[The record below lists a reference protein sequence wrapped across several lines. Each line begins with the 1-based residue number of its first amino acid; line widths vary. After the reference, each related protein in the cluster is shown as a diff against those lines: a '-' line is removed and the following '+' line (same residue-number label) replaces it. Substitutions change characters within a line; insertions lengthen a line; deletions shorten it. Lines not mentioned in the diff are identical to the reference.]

1 MNSTTSNHFPTANF
15 SLRRDTSA
23 TSLSLA
29 YAYYRLSQEEAQD
42 GQSSASII
50 NQRKIVEAYCA
61 QRGIV
66 LLDSFV
72 DAAVIIGL
80 KTLRL
85 KKCQKHAAF

>member
-42 GQSSASII
+42 GQSSASIT
-50 NQRKIVEAYCA
+50 
-61 QRGIV
+61 RGKS
-66 LLDSFV
+66 LKPTALSEESFFWIPLSMTV
-72 DAAVIIGL
+72 GRGAILNVPVFS
-80 KTLRL
+80 K
-85 KKCQKHAAF
+85 

>member
-72 DAAVIIGL
+72 DDGWSGSNFE
-80 KTLRL
+80 RPGF
-85 KKCQKHAAF
+85 QQ

>member
-15 SLRRDTSA
+15 SLRRYTST

-50 NQRKIVEAYCA
+50 NQKKIVEAYCEE
-61 QRGIV
+61 
-66 LLDSFV
+66 SFFWIPLSMTV
-72 DAAVIIGL
+72 GQAA
-80 KTLRL
+80 TLNVPVFR
-85 KKCQKHAAF
+85 K

>member
-1 MNSTTSNHFPTANF
+1 MPKGSWLIP
-15 SLRRDTSA
+15 D
-23 TSLSLA
+23 LSLA

-50 NQRKIVEAYCA
+50 NQKKIVEAYCA

-72 DAAVIIGL
+72 DDGWSGSNFVEV
-80 KTLRL
+80 R
-85 KKCQKHAAF
+85 